1 MASMLSSWQKLG
13 HGWIQTNYAPTVGS
27 IARIVI
33 QTKIPT
39 PAPNKA
45 FQPFCLGNPHE
56 MVGVLDDNLQAGQAA
71 ICVERR
77 RRSEPLIENAGSQSP
92 ADFAP

>member
-1 MASMLSSWQKLG
+1 MLPFWQKKSLG
-13 HGWIQTNYAPTVGS
+13 HGWTQMNYAPTRGS

-45 FQPFCLGNPHE
+45 FQPFWLGNPHE

-71 ICVERR
+71 SRV
-77 RRSEPLIENAGSQSP
+77 
-92 ADFAP
+92 